1 MLVFFVVLV
10 LIVILYLFIKRF
22 SSRREY
28 YRDLDFINLSNPDS
42 AKIDI
47 IDDPMGQ
54 EIIIT
59 NSKYAFYKKE
69 IKRTDFIKILKTI
82 SEKNNYNLAVTLDK
96 FEDVKS
102 VVNPITYGYFKKFLL
117 DQLSILVHEYDQ
129 KYGYHHIW
137 FEEQADKLEMY
148 KNYRDTQ
155 NNLDYFKLKMIV
167 KRRDK
172 TKVFSIN
179 IEGVYDLLND
189 KSYIINLELFGLTTD
204 DYSKSGFF
212 NYYRNKL
219 NEYDSKGKHCSMSN
233 SKTCV
238 LDNLS
243 IKDAEEYLKQNEEL
257 QWELDNSKCFFKDA
271 DSKVECL
278 SKDINGA
285 TGIWDTRCKVDTDC
299 PFFGSNGNLNY
310 PNKRGGCQPDGYCEL
325 PLNMTPIGY
334 RLFRKGKRY
343 QPLCHNCEVTSDCIG
358 IECSMCCE
366 KQKEKGMDP
375 DYAFNNDIIQRD
387 KTENKQQLQSKN
399 LKVFDLKIR

>member
-1 MLVFFVVLV
+1 MLVFFVLLVLV
-10 LIVILYLFIKRF
+10 VILYFFIKRF

-42 AKIDI
+42 AIVDI
-47 IDDPMGQ
+47 IDDPMAQ

-69 IKRTDFIKILKTI
+69 IKRTDFIKILNTI
-82 SEKNNYNLAVTLDK
+82 AEKNPYNLSVSLDK

-117 DQLSILVHEYDQ
+117 DQMSILVHEYDQ

-137 FEEQADKLEMY
+137 FEQQTDKLKVY

-155 NNLDYFKLKMIV
+155 NNLDYFKFKIIV

-172 TKVFSIN
+172 TKVFSVN
-179 IEGVYDLLND
+179 VEGVYDLLND
-189 KSYIINLELFGLTTD
+189 KSHIVNIELFGLTTD
-204 DYSKSGFF
+204 DYSNSGFF

-219 NEYDSKGKHCSMSN
+219 NEYDSRGVHCSMIN
-233 SKTCV
+233 SKSCV

-243 IKDAEEYLKQNEEL
+243 EKQAKKYLEKKRDL
-257 QWELDNSKCFFKDA
+257 QWEINNSKCFYKNA

-310 PNKRGGCQPDGYCEL
+310 PNKRGGCKPDGYCEL

-334 RLFRKGKRY
+334 RLYRKGKRY
-343 QPLCHNCEVTSDCIG
+343 QPLCHNCEVTPDCIG
-358 IECSMCCE
+358 INCSMCCE
-366 KQKEKGMDP
+366 KQREKGMDP
-375 DYAFNNDIIQRD
+375 DYAFNNDIIERD
-387 KTENKQQLQSKN
+387 KTENKRQLQSKN
-399 LKVFDLKIR
+399 LKIFDLKIR